1 MEMCPP
7 PADLPSSNT
16 LGPLS
21 PNPPQAISPG
31 QPSPYPRLRSPL
43 PPSQALDQP
52 IKDFRYLIR
61 PELYHPLSQLEIPPP
76 FRDRQPLP
84 NTPLSTLIS
93 TGNFRAAATS
103 AARQLTT
110 STSPTDHAQIFHLL
124 YVRLACLTL
133 CNATP
138 YAAQEV
144 KALEDLNSAYYRE
157 DVTNQ
162 SRHLVPWNLRVI
174 AVRLQGIG
182 FNDSRKGVMG
192 YYDLARE
199 ARLLS
204 ARLKS
209 RADSDP
215 SNNDEEKK
223 MWEAR
228 LGELG
233 ILVASA
239 LIEMGDLS
247 GAAHHLSTLRSL
259 PGQPNI
265 AVMKALLYIL
275 IGDIQA
281 AESCVPQIS
290 SDPPAP
296 STISALIS
304 MSSGDFPLAIAQW
317 KALLETDPKNA
328 LYAQNLAVTL
338 IYTNQMAEA
347 RSLLEGLVDQGNSFH
362 ALTMNLSI
370 VYELCTERSKGM
382 KIALAEKVARLEKAE
397 QGYEGWEKVNADFR
411 L

>member
-1 MEMCPP
+1 
-7 PADLPSSNT
+7 
-16 LGPLS
+16 
-21 PNPPQAISPG
+21 
-31 QPSPYPRLRSPL
+31 
-43 PPSQALDQP
+43 
-52 IKDFRYLIR
+52 
-61 PELYHPLSQLEIPPP
+61 
-76 FRDRQPLP
+76 
-84 NTPLSTLIS
+84 
-93 TGNFRAAATS
+93 
-103 AARQLTT
+103 
-110 STSPTDHAQIFHLL
+110 
-124 YVRLACLTL
+124 
-133 CNATP
+133 
-138 YAAQEV
+138 
-144 KALEDLNSAYYRE
+144 
-157 DVTNQ
+157 
-162 SRHLVPWNLRVI
+162 
-174 AVRLQGIG
+174 
-182 FNDSRKGVMG
+182 MG

-209 RADSDP
+209 QADSDP

-290 SDPPAP
+290 SDLPAP

-370 VYELCTERSKGM
+370 VYELCTEKSKGM